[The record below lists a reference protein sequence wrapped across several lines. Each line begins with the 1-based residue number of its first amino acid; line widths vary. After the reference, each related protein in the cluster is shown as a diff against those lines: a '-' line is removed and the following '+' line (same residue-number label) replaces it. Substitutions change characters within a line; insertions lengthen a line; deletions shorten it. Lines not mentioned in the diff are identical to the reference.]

1 MIGRAT
7 TSESFSSLA
16 RYLEEGTGEADP
28 AERVDWFDTR
38 NLLATSPSETAREM
52 ADTAALSTRVQKPV
66 LHLSVSFDPEDPV
79 GRETMT
85 WVADRLVEDLGLEGH
100 QVLIVAHRDT
110 HYPHLHLMV
119 NRVSYWTG
127 TAARLPFLYVQV
139 ERSLRHQERA
149 LGLREVP
156 GWNYRLEGEGRTVP
170 GPAEP
175 RLSATGDD
183 LKAIRGAFDTAR
195 SWDELEGALE
205 RRGFALEVERRSLRV
220 TGLGGGSDAAA
231 RLVKGGALHRL
242 EARFGTRWADREPAS
257 RETSLPEHTSS
268 AHTFSTER
276 GPGRP
281 WQAALG
287 RGERLRAEAALR
299 EEARRVE
306 AVERERGRAAEP
318 QDSSLRSERPERGPG
333 RDREPGL
340 EAGPSEPI
348 GETEGGSGPPE
359 REVDL
364 SGPGASSTG
373 QPAPDESLPPAVEEA
388 LSALERLRAEELR
401 ESRAGRWADR
411 LIRAE
416 RELKGRLERL
426 ARLRDLDRS
435 ITAAFGRLYV
445 DGAKAREAF
454 DVFGAARGRREA
466 WQRLTREP
474 GRFGATRRRFFT
486 RRLADEAAKGEAV
499 RAASAFAGLSK
510 ADGLAPGAVRALSGA
525 AALGRDEVRP
535 GRGEVRP
542 EADAQDAGRVPGY
555 DRAPEAGDSPGRQA
569 AADRPGRGAWEEV
582 YRDPDLAR
590 SRFERA
596 AEEVGQGPARRVLA
610 GDPKTFGPVRPGG
623 EAAVRRLAEAIGQ
636 EIGEPQVGAAIGGRT
651 MGGKATRG
659 GAASDAAIGGPAAGA
674 ARWQRE
680 TRRLSAEVR
689 GLRAAL
695 DRHDATRASR
705 SALAREAERRAAALS
720 PAGRRLYVKEAKARP
735 GLLARRSMA
744 LAVASKVAISIGV
757 RIGREALGR
766 DMSL

>member
-1 MIGRAT
+1 M
-7 TSESFSSLA
+7 
-16 RYLEEGTGEADP
+16 
-28 AERVDWFDTR
+28 TR
-38 NLLATSPSETAREM
+38 
-52 ADTAALSTRVQKPV
+52 
-66 LHLSVSFDPEDPV
+66 
-79 GRETMT
+79 
-85 WVADRLVEDLGLEGH
+85 VADRLVEDLGLEGH

-156 GWNYRLEGEGRTVP
+156 GWNYRLEGEGRPAP

-195 SWDELEGALE
+195 SWNELEGALE

-220 TGLGGGSDAAA
+220 TGPDGGSDAAA

-242 EARFGTRWADREPAS
+242 EARFGARWTDREPAQG
-257 RETSLPEHTSS
+257 TTPAEHTSS
-268 AHTFSTER
+268 TER
-276 GPGRP
+276 GTVRP

-287 RGERLRAEAALR
+287 RGERLGAEAALRQAARR

-340 EAGPSEPI
+340 GDGSSEPS
-348 GETEGGSGPPE
+348 GGGGGSSGPPE

-364 SGPGASSTG
+364 SGPGASDPDPSISEPTG
-373 QPAPDESLPPAVEEA
+373 TGRPAPDESLPPAVEEA
-388 LSALERLRAEELR
+388 LSALERLRTEELR

-445 DGAKAREAF
+445 DGARAREAF
-454 DVFGAARGRREA
+454 DIFGAARGRREA

-510 ADGLAPGAVRALSGA
+510 ADGLAPGAVRALGGA
-525 AALGRDEVRP
+525 AAFGRDEGRP
-535 GRGEVRP
+535 G
-542 EADAQDAGRVPGY
+542 ADVHGAGRAPRD
-555 DRAPEAGDSPGRQA
+555 DRALEAGENAGSQA

-582 YRDPDLAR
+582 YREPGLAR

-596 AEEVGQGPARRVLA
+596 AEEVGHGPARRVLA
-610 GDPKTFGPVRPGG
+610 NDPKTFGPVRPGG
-623 EAAVRRLAEAIGQ
+623 EAAARRLADAMGQ
-636 EIGEPQVGAAIGGRT
+636 GRGRPQVGTAAIGGRT
-651 MGGKATRG
+651 MGVEATRD
-659 GAASDAAIGGPAAGA
+659 GAAPDPAIGGPAAGA

-695 DRHDATRASR
+695 DRHDATRLPR
-705 SALAREAERRAAALS
+705 SALARQAEHRAAALS
-720 PAGRRLYVKEAKARP
+720 PAGRRLYLKEAKARP